1 MDKTKA
7 FEMMERSAAQGNTDA
22 QNMLGTNSAPPPFSL
37 PPLSFYTS
45 SHLLSPLLLRID
57 QVNRR
62 LIYITGLMLRGG
74 VGCAPDTRAS
84 TEMLQRS
91 AEKGHAGSRS
101 MLCT

>member
-22 QNMLGTNSAPPPFSL
+22 QNMLGTNSAPPPSSL
-37 PPLSFYTS
+37 SPLVLY
-45 SHLLSPLLLRID
+45 LLSPSLPLLLRID
-57 QVNRR
+57 KVNRR
-62 LIYITGLMLRGG
+62 LIYMTGLMLRGG